1 MPISAADDGSSLAK
15 VMCITPLELLT
26 SIFHVVSR
34 NQDACPQGDSRSIL
48 AAAVVV
54 GLLYVPFLNR
64 GRIPIGSLGPYV
76 QSFRFDGPVFAALDQ
91 LAPPQLL
98 AGLAVPQ
105 RAKAKSLLTSD
116 TGSDNILP
124 NFSTP
129 ARRLPWHGPPR
140 HSTPCILG
148 QFAHLIDPGKLESG
162 L

>member
-1 MPISAADDGSSLAK
+1 
-15 VMCITPLELLT
+15 
-26 SIFHVVSR
+26 
-34 NQDACPQGDSRSIL
+34 
-48 AAAVVV
+48 VV

-64 GRIPIGSLGPYV
+64 GRIPIGSLGTCV
-76 QSFRFDGPVFAALDQ
+76 QSFRFNGPVFAALDQ

-116 TGSDNILP
+116 TRSDNILP
-124 NFSTP
+124 TF
-129 ARRLPWHGPPR
+129 RLLLGGFLGMAHR